1 MFIFAESSGLAH
13 QGALC
18 GPITLTCNDSE
29 TLTLC
34 TAAPTIARAVSSA
47 LPELVDPWRMVQ
59 ARRSF
64 SGRLPLASL
73 RRLAASL
80 AATEGEVEYE
90 LDFGKDDFGVSGVHV
105 RASAALPLTCQRSLE
120 VFAFPVKIDTRIGF
134 IVREED
140 EAALPSGYEPLLLDV
155 AGLHAADVI
164 EDELILA
171 LPLVPVKPGTQE
183 LQREWK
189 DDAAEADAKPNP
201 FAVLKK
207 ATFK

>member
-1 MFIFAESSGLAH
+1 
-13 QGALC
+13 
-18 GPITLTCNDSE
+18 
-29 TLTLC
+29 
-34 TAAPTIARAVSSA
+34 
-47 LPELVDPWRMVQ
+47 MVQ

-80 AATEGEVEYE
+80 AAAEGEVEYE
-90 LDFGKDDFGVSGVHV
+90 LDFGKDDFGVSGVRV

-120 VFAFPVKIDTRIGF
+120 LFAFPVEVDTRIGF

-140 EAALPSGYEPLLLDV
+140 EAALPSGYEPLLLDQ
-155 AGLHAADVI
+155 AGLRPADVI

-183 LQREWK
+183 MQREWK
-189 DDAAEADAKPNP
+189 GDEADAEAKPNP

-207 ATFK
+207 VTLK

>member
-1 MFIFAESSGLAH
+1 
-13 QGALC
+13 
-18 GPITLTCNDSE
+18 
-29 TLTLC
+29 
-34 TAAPTIARAVSSA
+34 
-47 LPELVDPWRMVQ
+47 MVQ

-73 RRLAASL
+73 RRLATSL

-120 VFAFPVKIDTRIGF
+120 VFAFPVKIDARLGF
-134 IVREED
+134 IQHEDD
-140 EAALPSGYEPLLLDV
+140 EAALPSGYEPLLLDP
-155 AGLHAADVI
+155 AGLHPADVI

-171 LPLVPVKPGTQE
+171 LPLVPTKPGTQE

-189 DDAAEADAKPNP
+189 DAEVETETKPNP